1 MSVAHSPSTH
11 RYIGPPLSEARV
23 RDVMRLGVVTCR
35 PETPLRDVA
44 AMMSGYGVHSVVV
57 DRGDEGI
64 GVVSDLD
71 LAAAIIDLP
80 EATAGDTAGTE
91 LVTVTADDTLE
102 LAARRMRTHDVHHL
116 LVVDPETGAPVGV
129 VAASGIAWAASYA
142 ER

>member
-1 MSVAHSPSTH
+1 MSVSPAPNAH
-11 RYIGPPLSEARV
+11 RYTGPPLTEARV
-23 RDVMRLGVVTCR
+23 RDVMRLGVVTCQ

-91 LVTVTADDTLE
+91 LVTVTADDSLD

-129 VAASGIAWAASYA
+129 VAASGIAWAATYA
-142 ER
+142 GP